1 MLIIELF
8 KLLWIQIIY
17 HKTLVIFRIENIGQL
32 DIIYSDAEIF
42 KKSGYDVIIL
52 TRDPEKFDP
61 TFLVFQSRL
70 YIFIFQCLLYVA
82 VSQNMRAPFL
92 LSTEKIFLLPY
103 GYFAKGISLLRY
115 RRKNYRNILVYNK
128 AMKSYIK
135 EFDPNI
141 KSYTI
146 SYPKTRRTTIS
157 KRRVDKNLLIAPSY
171 DDFTSLNSE
180 AITSIVEHADL
191 QEYSFT
197 LKSHPRYFN
206 KSDPAYK
213 NRLDVMSGK
222 LNVITKFDNLNS
234 FENYDTLV
242 TDYSSIAYEGLNL
255 GLKVILYWSPNF
267 YITGLNA
274 FGVTSRLAYLRDYRV
289 NSGFHILPKI
299 RNANE
304 LPFAIK
310 DYGRKMNQGKAQKFL
325 HDISN
330 GEPEYNSVLEVLE
343 ENRFV

>member
-1 MLIIELF
+1 MLIIEWL
-8 KLLWIQIIY
+8 KLILIQILY
-17 HKTLVIFRIENIGQL
+17 HKKLIIFRIENIGQL
-32 DIIYSDAEIF
+32 DIIYSDTKIL
-42 KKSGYDVIIL
+42 KDNGYYVVIL

-61 TFLVFQSRL
+61 SELAFQSRL
-70 YIFIFQCLLYVA
+70 YISIFRCLLYVA
-82 VSQNMRAPFL
+82 VSQNMRTPFW
-92 LSTEKIFLLPY
+92 LSKEKIFLLPY

-115 RRKNYRNILVYNK
+115 RRKNYRNVLVYNE
-128 AMKSYIK
+128 AMRSYIK
-135 EFDPNI
+135 DFDPNI

-146 SYPKTRRTTIS
+146 CYPKTRRTSTVT
-157 KRRVDKNLLIAPSY
+157 RRVNKNLLIAPSY
-171 DDFTSLNSE
+171 DNFTSLNSL
-180 AITSIVEHADL
+180 AITSIVEQTDL
-191 QEYSFT
+191 QEYTFT

-213 NRLDVMSGK
+213 IRLDDMSRK
-222 LNVITKFDNLNS
+222 LNVITKFDDLNS
-234 FENYDTLV
+234 LENYDTLV

-267 YITGLNA
+267 YLTGLNS

-289 NSGFHILPKI
+289 NSGFHVLPKI

-304 LPFAIK
+304 LPLAIK
-310 DYGRKMNQGKAQKFL
+310 DYGLKMNHSKAQKFL

-343 ENRFV
+343 ENRLV